1 MVEKLEMQDLYKF
14 YLKQKYPNDYVL
26 LILPRTFE
34 TEILFS
40 AVDGKEGKE
49 YDAIRELLE
58 YCKTKDI
65 IGIEGQKD
73 ILDFIR
79 WDLIIV
85 KVEEDEYRKISYK
98 LATDWHQKY
107 ITGYIALYK
116 GDQFYDEN
124 T

>member
-14 YLKQKYPNDYVL
+14 YLKQKYPNDYFL
-26 LILPRTFE
+26 LIFPYTFE
-34 TEILFS
+34 TEKVLS
-40 AVDGKEGKE
+40 AIEGKEGKE
-49 YDAIRELLE
+49 YEAIRELLE

-65 IGIEGQKD
+65 IGIEGKKD

-85 KVEEDEYRKISYK
+85 KVEEDEYHKIIDK
-98 LATDWHQKY
+98 LTTDWDKKHV
-107 ITGYIALYK
+107 TGYIALYK
-116 GDQFYDEN
+116 GDQFHYEN

>member
-1 MVEKLEMQDLYKF
+1 MIEKLEMQDLYKF
-14 YLKQKYPNDYVL
+14 YLKQKYPNDYFL
-26 LILPRTFE
+26 LIFPYTFE
-34 TEILFS
+34 TEMLFS
-40 AVDGKEGKE
+40 AIEGKEGKE
-49 YDAIRELLE
+49 YEAIRELLE

-65 IGIEGQKD
+65 IGIEGKKD

-85 KVEEDEYRKISYK
+85 KIEKNEYHKISYK

-116 GDQFYDEN
+116 GDEFYDEN